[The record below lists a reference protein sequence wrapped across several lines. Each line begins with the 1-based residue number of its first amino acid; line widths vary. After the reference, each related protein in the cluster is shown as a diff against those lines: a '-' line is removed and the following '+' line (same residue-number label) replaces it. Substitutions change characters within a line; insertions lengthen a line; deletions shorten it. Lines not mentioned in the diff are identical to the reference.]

1 LVIAGRKLVDAHE
14 ADKAVELL
22 EEAHGILQNPESGYE
37 LMRAYDEVGK
47 LNEALTLG
55 EKLNVSVP
63 GPKETPNDASA
74 RKNIK
79 ESVTSL
85 TTRMP
90 TIQLQIKRPGKDLVR
105 VKVDE
110 RTLLPEQLD
119 KPIRVNPGKREILVT
134 APGYQPLT
142 IPQVI
147 EKGAA
152 KQYPLT
158 IDMTPVEAPKND
170 VVIPVVPEEPPAQP
184 MKPLT
189 KVGIAVSS
197 ALGAIAF
204 GTGIGAAVTY
214 TGFVDV
220 YNRRGCTTNCD
231 AEVQSRGGTLQ
242 ALTLTSTITGIAAIA
257 AGTLTFVYAR
267 SDKKPQ
273 TGINVT
279 VAPTAGGFV
288 VHGQW

>member
-1 LVIAGRKLVDAHE
+1 VAGRKLVDAHE

-37 LMRAYDEVGK
+37 LMRAYDDVGK

-55 EKLNVSVP
+55 EKLNATSV
-63 GPKETPNDASA
+63 GPKETPNDATA

-85 TTRMP
+85 STRVS
-90 TIQLQIKRPGKDLVR
+90 TIQLQIKRPAKEIVR
-105 VKVDE
+105 VKIDD

-119 KPIRVNPGKREILVT
+119 KPVRVNPGNREILVT

-142 IPQVI
+142 IPQVV
-147 EKGAA
+147 EKGPA

-158 IDMTPVEAPKND
+158 IDMKPVEGPKND
-170 VVIPVVPEEPPAQP
+170 VVIPVQPEEPPSPP

-189 KVGIAVSS
+189 KVGIGVSS

-214 TGFVDV
+214 TGFVDA

-231 AEVQSRGGTLQ
+231 AEVEKRGGTLQ
-242 ALTLTSTITGIAAIA
+242 ALTLTSTITGVAAIA
-257 AGTLTFVYAR
+257 AGTLTFLYAR
-267 SDKKPQ
+267 SDKKPE
-273 TGINVT
+273 TGVNLTI
-279 VAPTAGGFV
+279 APTVGGFV

>member
-22 EEAHGILQNPESGYE
+22 EEAHAILQNPESGFE
-37 LMRAYDEVGK
+37 LMRAYDGVGK
-47 LNEALTLG
+47 VSEALTLG
-55 EKLNVSVP
+55 EKLNATTV
-63 GPKETPNDASA
+63 GPKETPNDATA

-79 ESVTSL
+79 DATAALS
-85 TTRMP
+85 TRVS
-90 TIQLQIKRPGKDLVR
+90 TVQLQIKRPSKDLVR
-105 VKVDE
+105 VKIDD

-119 KPIRVNPGKREILVT
+119 KPVRVNPGKREILVT

-147 EKGAA
+147 EKEPA

-158 IDMTPVEAPKND
+158 IEMTAVEGPKND
-170 VVIPVVPEEPPAQP
+170 VVIPVEPELPPE
-184 MKPLT
+184 KPLKPLA

-204 GTGIGAAVTY
+204 GTGIGAAVSY

-220 YNRRGCTTNCD
+220 YNRRGCSTNCD
-231 AEVQSRGGTLQ
+231 AEVESRGGTLQ

-257 AGTLTFVYAR
+257 AGTLTVVYIT
-267 SDKKPQ
+267 SDRKPQ
-273 TGINVT
+273 TGLELK

-288 VHGQW
+288 VHGRW